1 MNCII
6 IEDEKP
12 AQMLLEE
19 FISKI
24 PSLKLLG
31 VYSTALEAQA
41 SLSNGAVD
49 LLFLDINLPLISGI
63 DLLQGLSNPPLVII
77 TTAYSEYA
85 IEGFNLDVLDY
96 LLKPYA
102 FSRFVKATN
111 KALKLSKDNSLSVNK
126 PVLAEDKVGDESVI
140 LNIDKTL
147 HRVKVS
153 NIIFISSDKDY
164 VEIQTVEGKFVLVGS
179 LRNWEEKLEEFCF
192 SRIHKSYVVNLDF
205 VKKVSGNQVS
215 IGDQLLPV
223 GRTYKGQF
231 MEKFLKSS

>member
-19 FISKI
+19 FINKI
-24 PSLKLLG
+24 PSLKLTG

-41 SLSNGAVD
+41 SLSNGSVD
-49 LLFLDINLPLISGI
+49 LMFLDINLPLISGI
-63 DLLQGLSNPPLVII
+63 DLLQSLSNPPFVII

-96 LLKPYA
+96 LLKPFA

-111 KALKLSKDNSLSVNK
+111 KALKLSKVNSVPVHDPLVNEGK
-126 PVLAEDKVGDESVI
+126 VNDKSII

-147 HRVKVS
+147 HRVQMS

-164 VEIQTVEGKFVLVGS
+164 VEIKTIDSKFVLVGS
-179 LRNWEEKLEEFCF
+179 LRSWEEKLAGACF
-192 SRIHKSYVVNLDF
+192 SRIHKSYIVNLNC
-205 VKKVSGNQVS
+205 VNKVSGNQVS
-215 IGDQLLPV
+215 IGDQLLPI

-231 MEKFLKSS
+231 MEKFMSSY